1 VPQTLPFLLLDAATV
16 LVGGAVIP
24 AENALAAPG
33 RVAVDAVQFRLSDGA
48 PSATNAPLRISIN
61 AQQSNTVLLPVQ

>member
-1 VPQTLPFLLLDAATV
+1 VGDAV
-16 LVGGAVIP
+16 LP

-48 PSATNAPLRISIN
+48 PSRTNAPLRVSIN
-61 AQQSNTVLLPVQ
+61 GQQSNTVLLPVQ